1 MESLVSH
8 RIEYTPMPI
17 SATFAG
23 LHDFSKLRLF
33 SSIGNRVSSAMEAP
47 SRPSSEAARPKA
59 VRYRECHRNHAV
71 NSGGHAVDGCGE
83 FMPSGEEG
91 TVEALKCAA
100 CECHRNF
107 HRKEVEGETTC
118 EICKNVIPTDTTTA
132 AAAAAAAAA
141 IALGRREL
149 GGSSAQAAAAGGSQ
163 LLALPSPAQ
172 IISRVTQGAP
182 YLMPPGGPHDSD
194 GGLSGS
200 PSTIKKRFRTKFS
213 NEQKEKMAAFAEKL
227 GWKIQKHDE
236 AAVHEFCAEVGVK
249 RHVLKVWM
257 HNNKHTIGKKPNP

>member
-1 MESLVSH
+1 
-8 RIEYTPMPI
+8 MPV

-33 SSIGNRVSSAMEAP
+33 RSIGNGVTTTMDVQ
-47 SRPSSEAARPKA
+47 SRPSEAAQSKAKA
-59 VRYRECHRNHAV
+59 VRYRECNRNHAV

-100 CECHRNF
+100 CDCHRNF
-107 HRKEVEGETTC
+107 HRKEVEGEATC
-118 EICKNVIPTDTTTA
+118 EICRNVIQNEAPGKRDFGA
-132 AAAAAAAAA
+132 P
-141 IALGRREL
+141 
-149 GGSSAQAAAAGGSQ
+149 SAQAGGSQ
-163 LLALPSPAQ
+163 MLALPSPAQ
-172 IISRVTQGAP
+172 IISRVPP
-182 YLMPPGGPHDSD
+182 YLLGPGGPADSD

-200 PSTIKKRFRTKFS
+200 PSTIKKRFRTKFTT
-213 NEQKEKMAAFAEKL
+213 EQKEKMAAFAEKL

-236 AAVHEFCAEVGVK
+236 AAVQEFCAEIGVK

-257 HNNKHTIGKKPNP
+257 HNNKHTIGKKPEP